1 MCIRDRYGISDVYLG
16 ITSKIGSNGVE
27 EIVELPL
34 KEEELDQLLGAAESV
49 KKKVLELEQL

>member
-1 MCIRDRYGISDVYLG
+1 ME
-16 ITSKIGSNGVE
+16 IGSNGVE